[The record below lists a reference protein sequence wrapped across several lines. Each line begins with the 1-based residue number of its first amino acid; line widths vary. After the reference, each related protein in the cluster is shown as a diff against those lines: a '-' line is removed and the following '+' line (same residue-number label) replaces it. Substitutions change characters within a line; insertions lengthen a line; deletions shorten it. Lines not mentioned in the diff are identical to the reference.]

1 MLLTDRLKFDRKGR
15 IIPGGEEPQIDM
27 STSRKAVYFQ
37 KLRWILGLKLAL
49 LYTLIPSQPSVVERG
64 HWVEMAPDASGK
76 REKILKI
83 YSILRTYR
91 SELDET
97 STWAIAETIMG
108 ESERYSLDPILVLA
122 IIKVESNFHPEALS
136 TEGARGLMQIR
147 PFVAA
152 TLVEKVDLGQ
162 WEGEKSLD
170 DPILNIKLGVFY
182 INYLNKRFRDLEV
195 ALTAY
200 NHGPTDI
207 ESRLEYE
214 EPIPLGYA
222 KRVLSAYRIYHEDH
236 RTRHNRRWKRAIDPR

>member
-1 MLLTDRLKFDRKGR
+1 
-15 IIPGGEEPQIDM
+15 
-27 STSRKAVYFQ
+27 
-37 KLRWILGLKLAL
+37 
-49 LYTLIPSQPSVVERG
+49 
-64 HWVEMAPDASGK
+64 MAPNADGN

-91 SELDET
+91 RELEET
-97 STWAIAETIMG
+97 SAWAIAETITG

-122 IIKVESNFHPEALS
+122 VIKVESDFHPGALS
-136 TEGARGLMQIR
+136 TVGARGLMQIR

-152 TLVEKVDLGQ
+152 TLAEKVDLDQ
-162 WEGEKSLD
+162 WEGERSLD

-182 INYLNKRFRDLEV
+182 INYLKKRFRDLEV

-222 KRVLSAYRIYHEDH
+222 NKVLSAYQIYRDDTVPL
-236 RTRHNRRWKRAIDPR
+236 RNVRWKQTIDPR